1 VMHAGKVSTGAGHAG
16 PGALQV
22 LVAALDR
29 VGKSDRPDG
38 GGGRSDRVGEKFRA
52 SNFGQVH
59 FAGCVPG

>member
-1 VMHAGKVSTGAGHAG
+1 VMH
-16 PGALQV
+16 ALQV

-29 VGKSDRPDG
+29 VGKSDRPNG